1 MILYF
6 STNPD
11 QLEKNEQDDELVEI
25 MKEYAKQF
33 DASPYQDEKLYNQN
47 INKRLARKEKQYQSD
62 GQWLE
67 DRKSVV

>member
-1 MILYF
+1 
-6 STNPD
+6 
-11 QLEKNEQDDELVEI
+11 

-62 GQWLE
+62 GQWLDFCYCCRSFI
-67 DRKSVV
+67 DRL

>member
-1 MILYF
+1 MNGRQFDERHQLIDKDFPRVAITF

-47 INKRLARKEKQYQSD
+47 INKTV
-62 GQWLE
+62 GP
-67 DRKSVV
+67 